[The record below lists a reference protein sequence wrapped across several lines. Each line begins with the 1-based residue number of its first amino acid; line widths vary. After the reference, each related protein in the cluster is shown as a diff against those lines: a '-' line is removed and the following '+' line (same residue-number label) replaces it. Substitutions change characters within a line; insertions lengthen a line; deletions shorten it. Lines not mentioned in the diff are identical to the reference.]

1 MVCYSASIFWMY
13 SSLRHIYIIY
23 SHLHLHLLSL
33 QYHSSHAGMKITFFQ
48 KYIIHNHLS
57 RSTMFFR
64 LFEWKV
70 PVRPYE
76 LKGVHRNPP
85 LSQTRTQNQNS
96 FDLST
101 VRDLLRFFLK
111 KTFRTGESFR
121 ERESGSEREKKK
133 WNCERRKK
141 PLTN

>member
-64 LFEWKV
+64 LFRMKSACTSI
-70 PVRPYE
+70 RIKGRA
-76 LKGVHRNPP
+76 LKPASIADEN
-85 LSQTRTQNQNS
+85 T
-96 FDLST
+96 
-101 VRDLLRFFLK
+101 
-111 KTFRTGESFR
+111 
-121 ERESGSEREKKK
+121 
-133 WNCERRKK
+133 K
-141 PLTN
+141 PKLV